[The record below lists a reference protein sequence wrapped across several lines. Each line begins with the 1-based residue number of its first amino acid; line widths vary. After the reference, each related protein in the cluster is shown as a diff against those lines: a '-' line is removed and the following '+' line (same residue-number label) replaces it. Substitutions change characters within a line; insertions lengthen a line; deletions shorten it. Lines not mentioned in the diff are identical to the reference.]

1 MRGQRSFCGA
11 IMGGVAAL
19 ALLAGSSIV
28 IGSLTPSGPAQAAER
43 GGGHSGSSDDHSSG
57 HESGGSKG
65 GRGGQGAGGKGK
77 GGAGGGHSVQDK
89 VFRAPTDSHSEGSD
103 HAKGDHDS
111 GSVHEEEG
119 DEHADSGKRGP
130 KYMGGRSLLDSAVL
144 RGGEEEESD
153 RPPWAGAGGGKAGGR
168 EGSSGGGKG
177 ELYGD
182 LYVIV
187 RDANGAPI
195 LYVWQDSD
203 GDGVPDAPVL
213 SSQGFPQ
220 PIDGQGNL
228 IPLSAEGEPISED
241 GLQEVE
247 FGRLNV
253 ARSPSRVL
261 ASRYA
266 EAVSSINRAEKIE
279 LDSAGRLVLTID
291 GEPKTIDSPLENLG
305 LYVELMN
312 TGTLG
317 GVAVDPA
324 KLGGLAHLVDGRRT
338 VDDLKTAASFLAGA
352 ADKYGTL
359 TVDQVVYINAILGL
373 QGAYTGVD
381 GKAYVDFGGFD
392 YSRLAAFGPKTA
404 QVLVEKS
411 SGVWA
416 LETVSLYDAVFG
428 GQEAVA
434 TGAAGFARAAD
445 DALQVI
451 EFIHD
456 FEAPAPT
463 TGG

>member
-1 MRGQRSFCGA
+1 MPGQKNLRGA

-19 ALLAGSSIV
+19 ALLAGGSIV
-28 IGSLTPSGPAQAAER
+28 FGSSPASSPAQAAER

-57 HESGGSKG
+57 HESGPESGGSKG

-89 VFRAPTDSHSEGSD
+89 VFRAPIDSHSEGSD

-111 GSVHEEEG
+111 GSEHEDEG
-119 DEHADSGKRGP
+119 EEHADSGKRGP

-144 RGGEEEESD
+144 RGGEEEDSD
-153 RPPWAGAGGGKAGGR
+153 RPPWAGAGGGKAGG
-168 EGSSGGGKG
+168 GQGGSGGGKG

-182 LYVIV
+182 LYVVV

-203 GDGVPDAPVL
+203 GNGVPDTPVV

-228 IPLSAEGEPISED
+228 IPLNAEGEPISEG

-266 EAVSSINRAEKIE
+266 EAVSYINRADKIE
-279 LDSAGRLVLTID
+279 LDSAGRLVLTI
-291 GEPKTIDSPLENLG
+291 G
-305 LYVELMN
+305 
-312 TGTLG
+312 
-317 GVAVDPA
+317 A
-324 KLGGLAHLVDGRRT
+324 KRRPSTRRWRILAST
-338 VDDLKTAASFLAGA
+338 
-352 ADKYGTL
+352 
-359 TVDQVVYINAILGL
+359 
-373 QGAYTGVD
+373 
-381 GKAYVDFGGFD
+381 
-392 YSRLAAFGPKTA
+392 
-404 QVLVEKS
+404 S
-411 SGVWA
+411 S
-416 LETVSLYDAVFG
+416 
-428 GQEAVA
+428 
-434 TGAAGFARAAD
+434 
-445 DALQVI
+445 
-451 EFIHD
+451 
-456 FEAPAPT
+456 
-463 TGG
+463 